1 MLNIQRPYT
10 VKKLKWDSEY
20 FGVLSCRVDLNEEL
34 EQKNFMTM
42 IQEVKDYHF
51 VSLNN
56 HGNQAYNNYLI
67 GKNTNAFLVDTN
79 IQFIKRIKDKQET
92 IDSLKLNFFVN
103 NRQQRNEDIL
113 TISKEAFTIS
123 KFTNDPFLKERKGEL
138 VYYYWAKNAFKRED
152 RYFLKAQFNE
162 KTYGFI
168 LFRMEEESAVI
179 ELIAVDKQQMGKHV
193 GKNML
198 KYLESYLKRSDI
210 RALKVGT
217 QLDNVDAINFY
228 HSCNFKEKE
237 KTTVYHWWNK
247 I

>member
-1 MLNIQRPYT
+1 MLNTQNPFT
-10 VKKLKWDSEY
+10 VKKLEWDSEY
-20 FGVLSCRVDLNEEL
+20 FGVSSCRVDLNREIN
-34 EQKNFMTM
+34 QKDFMTM
-42 IQEVKDYHF
+42 MQEVKDYHF

-67 GKNTNAFLVDTN
+67 GSNTNAFLVDTN
-79 IQFIKRIKDKQET
+79 IQFIKRIKTKQET

-138 VYYYWAKNAFKRED
+138 VYYHWAKNAFKRED
-152 RYFLKAQFNE
+152 KYFLKAQFNE
-162 KTYGFI
+162 KIYGFI
-168 LFRMEEESAVI
+168 LFRMEEEIVVI

-210 RALKVGT
+210 TALKVGT

-237 KTTVYHWWNK
+237 KMTVYHWWK
-247 I
+247 

>member
-42 IQEVKDYHF
+42 MQEVKDYHF